1 MSTRIIAAC
10 ILWISIVT
18 AIVLAGCSKETVPS
32 QGAAA
37 ALTADADALP
47 DGLRLRRDDAR
58 QRIWVLGL
66 DDVRVYDA
74 RSKRLVRQ
82 VALPGWSVARSICYP
97 DMVLDSSGSA
107 IISSNAQ
114 ATLWRV
120 DGDTFE
126 LTVRE
131 IRMHEKEQWDV
142 GFGALA
148 FAADGA
154 LFGLTSVGGSLWRID
169 VGAGSAHLV
178 RLKPSVLN
186 VCDLTNQLLNDIEGS
201 VKP

>member
-10 ILWISIVT
+10 ILWASILT
-18 AIVLAGCSKETVPS
+18 AIALAGCSQETAPS
-32 QGAAA
+32 QGTATALAAG
-37 ALTADADALP
+37 ADALQ

-74 RSKRLVRQ
+74 RGKRLVKQ
-82 VALPGWSVARSICYP
+82 IVLPGWSVARFICNP

-114 ATLWRV
+114 ARLWRV
-120 DGDTFE
+120 DGNTFE

-131 IRMHEKEQWDV
+131 IRMHEREQWDV

-148 FAADGA
+148 LAADGT
-154 LFGLTSVGGSLWRID
+154 LFGLTSSGGSLWRID
-169 VGAGSAHLV
+169 VGSGSAHLV
-178 RLKPSVLN
+178 HLKPSVLN
-186 VCDLTNQLLNDIEGS
+186 VCDLTNQLLNDIGRS